1 MRDSVADRIAF
12 GNSCRAAHLYETGVP
27 LPTTLVDSVKAL
39 AADTVITEIL
49 GGDAVNDLSVISMA
63 EWNAFITTVTQW
75 DYDRYLKIV

>member
-1 MRDSVADRIAF
+1 MT
-12 GNSCRAAHLYETGVP
+12 GNLYETGVP
-27 LPTTLVDSVKAL
+27 LPTTLVDSVKAI

-49 GGDAVNDLSVISMA
+49 GSDAVNDLSVISMA